1 MPRYF
6 LDPRGTGNIL
16 DLSSAALES
25 SNKTTRYSIKLR
37 TYRGDPDKM
46 MSGSLKYTYLK
57 STIKFRKHIADIDVS
72 NLSIQN
78 NDEDT
83 DESDAEDDTS
93 NENSELH
100 AFENSESN

>member
-37 TYRGDPDKM
+37 TYRGDPEQM

-57 STIKFRKHIADIDVS
+57 STIKFRKDVADIDVS
-72 NLSIQN
+72 KLSIQN
-78 NDEDT
+78 SDHDMEDSGDEET
-83 DESDAEDDTS
+83 KSDENAENTLDISDSD
-93 NENSELH
+93 
-100 AFENSESN
+100 